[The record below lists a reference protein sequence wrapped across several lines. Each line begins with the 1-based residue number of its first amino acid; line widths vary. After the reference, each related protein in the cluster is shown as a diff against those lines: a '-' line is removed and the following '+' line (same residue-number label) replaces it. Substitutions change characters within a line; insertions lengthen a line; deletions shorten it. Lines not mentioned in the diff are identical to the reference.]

1 MPDHCV
7 TRLWYNVLRDH
18 LLVLA
23 SFGSGPHAARVSA
36 RVSVIFFGPPGRMQ
50 ILNYCVLIFAASS
63 ITQIVIAAVLKCF
76 KRGIDPIRRMKERDQ
91 VRELPQ
97 LT

>member
-1 MPDHCV
+1 
-7 TRLWYNVLRDH
+7 
-18 LLVLA
+18 
-23 SFGSGPHAARVSA
+23 
-36 RVSVIFFGPPGRMQ
+36 MQ